1 MLSVINRGSVTGSDT
16 DGILFKIV
24 NGYIKD
30 AYEGNP
36 LDLIKLIGIP
46 SPLSIDVEPIVKD
59 GYLSTNVP
67 IGLGTVLLNYTVNPD
82 IKSGYTPLNIQ
93 PTEG

>member
-16 DGILFKIV
+16 DGIPFKIV

-67 IGLGTVLLNYTVNPD
+67 IGLDTVLLNYTVN
-82 IKSGYTPLNIQ
+82 Q
-93 PTEG
+93 

>member
-1 MLSVINRGSVTGSDT
+1 MLSVINRGSVTGT
-16 DGILFKIV
+16 NEDGIPFKIV

-59 GYLSTNVP
+59 GYLSTNTPV
-67 IGLGTVLLNYTVNPD
+67 GLNTVLLNYTVNPD
-82 IKSGYTPLNIQ
+82 IKSGYTPLNMQ